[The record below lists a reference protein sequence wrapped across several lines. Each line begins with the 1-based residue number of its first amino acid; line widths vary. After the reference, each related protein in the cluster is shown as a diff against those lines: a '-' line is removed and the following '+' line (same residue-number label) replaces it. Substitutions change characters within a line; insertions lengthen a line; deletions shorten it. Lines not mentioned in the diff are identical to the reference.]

1 MTPNQL
7 TRAAELAPD
16 CPIIALALMLRLAE
30 MPDGQATYEE
40 LATAAIP
47 RNRVIHAMYRAWE
60 IQLTNPRNDG
70 VCLTAAGWRLVEVA
84 TGESNRAPLVP
95 GVCESHRADVL

>member
-1 MTPNQL
+1 MTSNQL

-30 MPDGQATYEE
+30 MPNQEATYEE

-47 RNRVIHAMYRAWE
+47 QDRVIHAMYRAWGMK
-60 IQLTNPRNDG
+60 LTHPRNGGVYLTVDG
-70 VCLTAAGWRLVEVA
+70 RRLVEAA
-84 TGESNRAPLVP
+84 TKKVKK
-95 GVCESHRADVL
+95 

>member
-30 MPDGQATYEE
+30 MPDGQATYDE
-40 LATAAIP
+40 LAIAAIP
-47 RNRVIHAMYRAWE
+47 RVRVIHAMYRAWE
-60 IQLTNPRNDG
+60 MRLTNPRNGG
-70 VCLTAAGWRLVEVA
+70 VRLTAAGQRLVEAV
-84 TGESNRAPLVP
+84 TKEIV
-95 GVCESHRADVL
+95 